1 MNMENIPKSQ
11 LDKEQLLQSLQPL
24 TTVPLDQLSDEQ
36 VNILLDRL
44 TALKQQKQAARQ
56 TVAWR

>member
-24 TTVPLDQLSDEQ
+24 TTVPLDLR
-36 VNILLDRL
+36 VGGGVLR
-44 TALKQQKQAARQ
+44 
-56 TVAWR
+56 